1 VYSEEDLRSI
11 VSAPIVG
18 MIPRSDRDG
27 ARFRKGGPA
36 EVALPGAAP
45 GGIGVAPLIE
55 AHGVIAEAFRAL
67 RTNLTFLLP
76 QHGPTVVLLTSP
88 AQGDGKSLIALNLA
102 HALAQQGRSVVLVDA
117 DLRRGGMHELLGI
130 SSAPGISDWL
140 AGPGGHPV
148 PIRYVA
154 SPNGRFGV
162 LTRGT
167 RPPNPS
173 ELVGS
178 PAMERLIEELSRGHD
193 MVLLDSPPLSAVTDP
208 AVLSGFADGVLL
220 VVRAGKTT
228 HQELRYAQK
237 ELEMIGA
244 PVLGVLLNDIHDE
257 LRKVYVGAYK
267 YE

>member
-18 MIPRSDRDG
+18 MIPRSAQLRTRVRSGD
-27 ARFRKGGPA
+27 P
-36 EVALPGAAP
+36 PGAVPP
-45 GGIGVAPLIE
+45 GLAAASAGPTSLIE
-55 AHGVIAEAFRAL
+55 PHGLIAEAFRAL
-67 RTNLTFLLP
+67 RTNLSFLLP
-76 QHGPTVVLLTSP
+76 QHHPGVVLLTSP

-102 HALAQQGRSVVLVDA
+102 HVMAQQGRSVVLVDA
-117 DLRRGGMHELLGI
+117 DLRRGGLHELLGI
-130 SSAPGISDWL
+130 PSAPGLSDWL
-140 AGPGGHPV
+140 AGGGASAA
-148 PIRYVA
+148 PIRLVD
-154 SPNGRFGV
+154 SSNCRFAV
-162 LTRGT
+162 LTRGS

-173 ELVGS
+173 ELIGGPS
-178 PAMERLIEELSRGHD
+178 MSRLLAELSGTYD
-193 MVLLDSPPLSAVTDP
+193 VVLLDSPPLSAVTDP
-208 AVLSGFADGVLL
+208 AVLSGHADGVLL

-257 LRKVYVGAYK
+257 LRNVYVGAYQ